1 MKKITQ
7 EFINHVKLLS
17 SLRPIPPVY
26 NPNEWEGS
34 FNCYMY
40 ALNINTNF
48 IGYRTNPGFLV
59 EEIKQEFAKKE
70 GLLDYNKKNLIQ
82 LFKEDCKQL
91 KLKVIETTLNE
102 KVDSD
107 EYKIAVYLNSNG
119 GYHFVRKDIEG
130 GWSEKNGWC
139 GSIEIIN
146 EEDIDKSIHG
156 FTFVGVYKVSRKE

>member
-17 SLRPIPPVY
+17 SQSTIPPTY
-26 NPNEWEGS
+26 NPDEWHGS

-70 GLLDYNKKNLIQ
+70 GLLDYNKENLIKF
-82 LFKEDCKQL
+82 FKDDCKEL
-91 KLKVIETTLNE
+91 KLKVTETTMNE
-102 KVDSD
+102 KVESN
-107 EYKIAVYLNSNG
+107 EYKIAIYLNSVG
-119 GYHFVRKDIEG
+119 RSHFTRQDGNG

-139 GSIEIIN
+139 GSIEVLN